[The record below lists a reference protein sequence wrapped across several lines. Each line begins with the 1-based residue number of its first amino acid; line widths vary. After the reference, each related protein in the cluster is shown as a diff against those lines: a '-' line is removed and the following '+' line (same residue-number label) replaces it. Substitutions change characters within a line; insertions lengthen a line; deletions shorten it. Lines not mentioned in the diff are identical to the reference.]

1 MTCFK
6 ILAVTDQAVDS
17 LHSPNVKNRFGD
29 VDMIISCGDLHYVY
43 LDYLVTVLGKP
54 LYFVHGNH
62 DRDYEYTENGR
73 RYLAPQGATALDMRV
88 VKGPCGL
95 ILAGLEGSIRYDPN
109 SSHQYTQEQMDR
121 RATQLAARL
130 MGHRMR
136 HGRYLDILVTHSP
149 PFGVGDGPDPA
160 HIGFRAFNTLID
172 RFKPRLMLHG
182 HQHRYYGPYGIPRST
197 QLGATRVLNVYPY
210 QLIEWEDDCDG

>member
-1 MTCFK
+1 MSRLK
-6 ILAVTDQAVDS
+6 ILAVSDQVVDS

-29 VDMIISCGDLHYVY
+29 VDLIISCGDLPYGY

-62 DRDYEYTENGR
+62 DRDYEYTENGWR
-73 RYLAPQGATALDMRV
+73 QLAPQGATSLDMRV
-88 VKGPCGL
+88 VKGPGGL
-95 ILAGLEGSIRYDPN
+95 VLAGLEGSIRYDPD
-109 SSHQYTQEQMDR
+109 SGHQYTQEQMDR

-130 MGHRMR
+130 MSHRMR

-160 HIGFRAFNTLID
+160 HIGFRAFNTLMQ
-172 RFKPRLMLHG
+172 RFKPRLLLHG
-182 HQHRYYGPYGIPRST
+182 HQHRYYGSYGISPST
-197 QLGATRVLNVYPY
+197 QVGATRVMNVYPY
-210 QLIEWEDDCDG
+210 QLIEWEDDHGR

>member
-1 MTCFK
+1 MSRLK
-6 ILAVTDQAVDS
+6 ILAVTDQVVDS
-17 LHSPNVKNRFGD
+17 LHSSSVKDRFGD
-29 VDMIISCGDLHYVY
+29 VDLIISCGDLPYSY

-62 DRDYEYTENGR
+62 DRDYEYTETGR
-73 RYLAPQGATALDMRV
+73 RYLAPQGATPLDMRV

-95 ILAGLEGSIRYDPN
+95 LLAGLEGSIRYDPG
-109 SSHQYTQEQMDR
+109 SGHQYTQEQMDR

-130 MGHRMR
+130 IGHRMR
-136 HGRYLDILVTHSP
+136 HGRYLDILVTQSA

-160 HIGFRAFNTLID
+160 HVGFRAFNTLIQ

-182 HQHRYYGPYGIPRST
+182 HLHRYYGPYGTPPSV
-197 QLGATRVLNVYPY
+197 QVGATRVLNVFPY
-210 QLIEWEDDCDG
+210 QLIEWEDDRDE